1 MKKVIL
7 FLITIFLC
15 EFLSVKDSLSIPS
28 FARKYG
34 FNCSMCHSGFTKLN
48 DFGQRFRDN
57 GYQIPGQAGKE
68 VTVFETAPPISMRL
82 PLGHTT
88 YNTKAGTANSFNL
101 YGLDLLASGVLL
113 KNVSFVMIYT
123 PRIDEPS
130 AYFSG
135 RDSSNNSAS
144 QYGAL
149 ESVSLVFSNIIPN
162 VLNIRVGKFEPAYHI
177 FSSKRSYYLFQ
188 PYEIYGMT
196 TPKNSYVFDDNQLGI
211 EASGHFPIG
220 FKYTAGIVS
229 GNGSNPDNNSREDVY
244 LSLSQTLGKGDG
256 QNAGQRLG
264 IFGYYGWQP
273 LTLPGT
279 VTGNMGQTNGSNNKT
294 FSRIGL
300 NGSLNYKAFNV
311 QMLYFMGSDDKAFNT
326 LDPTVNYKYNGG
338 FIELDYVGMLN
349 NKLVTSVMY
358 NWIQPP
364 DYDAERE
371 FKAYSALCRYY
382 LGDWSAVNV
391 CIHAEYTHR
400 VTGKNS
406 KLQENIFALAL
417 DFAF

>member
-7 FLITIFLC
+7 FMIMLIVC
-15 EFLSVKDSLSIPS
+15 ELISTTDSLSIPS

-68 VTVFETAPPISMRL
+68 KTVFETAPPVSMRV

-88 YNTKAGTANSFNL
+88 YNNKSGTANSFNL
-101 YGLDLLASGVLL
+101 YGFDLLASGVLH
-113 KNVSFVMIYT
+113 KNISFIMIYT
-123 PRIDEPS
+123 PRIDQPS

-144 QYGAL
+144 QYGSL

-162 VLNIRVGKFEPAYHI
+162 ILNIRIGIFEPGYHI
-177 FSSKRSYYLFQ
+177 ISSKRSYYLFQ

-196 TPKNSYVFDDNQLGI
+196 SPKNNYIFDDNQMGI
-211 EASGHFPIG
+211 EASGHFKKG
-220 FKYTAGIVS
+220 FKYTAGIVN
-229 GNGSNPDNNSREDVY
+229 GNGSSPDNNTSKDIY
-244 LSLSQTLGKGDG
+244 LNLSQTFGKGDG
-256 QNAGQRLG
+256 QSAGQRIG
-264 IFGYYGWQP
+264 VFGYYGWQP

-279 VTGNMGQTNGSNNKT
+279 VIGNTGQTNGSNNKT
-294 FSRIGL
+294 FSRIGF
-300 NGSLNYKAFNV
+300 NGSLNFKGLNA
-311 QMLYFMGSDDKAFNT
+311 QMLYFIGSDDKVFNT
-326 LDPTVNYKYNGG
+326 LRPAENYKYSGG
-338 FIELDYVGMLN
+338 FIELDYAGLFN
-349 NKLVTSVMY
+349 NKLVTSVMF
-358 NWIQPP
+358 NWIQSP
-364 DYDAERE
+364 DYDNNSD

-391 CIHAEYTHR
+391 SLHGEYTHR
-400 VTGKNS
+400 ISGNTP

>member
-1 MKKVIL
+1 MKKYIL
-7 FLITIFLC
+7 LIITLLFC
-15 EFLSVKDSLSIPS
+15 ELISTTDSLSIPA

-34 FNCSMCHSGFTKLN
+34 FNCSMCHSGFAKLN

-68 VTVFETAPPISMRL
+68 GTVFETAPPVSMRL

-101 YGLDLLASGVLL
+101 YSLDLLASGVLH
-113 KNVSFVMIYT
+113 KNISFLMIYT

-135 RDSSNNSAS
+135 RDSSNNSAL

-149 ESVSLVFSNIIPN
+149 ESASLIFSNIIPN
-162 VLNIRVGKFEPAYHI
+162 VLNIRVGRFEPGYHI
-177 FSSKRSYYLFQ
+177 SSSKRSFYLFQ
-188 PYEIYGMT
+188 PYEIYNMSA
-196 TPKNSYVFDDNQLGI
+196 PKNNYVFDDNQIGI
-211 EASGHFPIG
+211 EASGHFQKG

-229 GNGSNPDNNSREDVY
+229 GNGSNPDNNNNKDVY
-244 LSLSQTLGKGDG
+244 LSLSQTFGKGDG
-256 QNAGQRLG
+256 QSAGQRLG

-279 VTGNMGQTNGSNNKT
+279 IVGNMGQTNGSDNKS
-294 FSRIGL
+294 FSRIGF
-300 NGSLNYKAFNV
+300 NGSLNYKSLNA
-311 QMLYFMGSDDKAFNT
+311 QILYFIGSDDKAFND
-326 LDPTVNYKYNGG
+326 LNPALNYKYSGG
-338 FIELDYVGMLN
+338 FIELDYAGLFN
-349 NKLVTSVMY
+349 NKLVASVMY

-364 DYDAERE
+364 DYDSERE
-371 FKAYSALCRYY
+371 FKSYSALCRYY

-391 CIHAEYTHR
+391 SLHAEYTHR
-400 VTGKNS
+400 ITGNTT
-406 KLQENIFALAL
+406 KLEENIFALAL

>member
-1 MKKVIL
+1 MKKVII
-7 FLITIFLC
+7 FLITLFTFEVI
-15 EFLSVKDSLSIPS
+15 STTDSLSIPS

-68 VTVFETAPPISMRL
+68 KTVFETAPPISMRL

-88 YNTKAGTANSFNL
+88 YNTESGTANSFNL
-101 YGLDLLASGVLL
+101 YGFDLLAAGVLH
-113 KNVSFVMIYT
+113 KNISFLMIYT

-162 VLNIRVGKFEPAYHI
+162 VLNLRVGKFEPGYHI
-177 FSSKRSYYLFQ
+177 ISSKRSYYLFQ

-196 TPKNSYVFDDNQLGI
+196 SPKNSYVFDDNQFGI
-211 EASGHFPIG
+211 EASGHFKKG
-220 FKYTAGIVS
+220 FKYTTGIVS
-229 GNGSNPDNNSREDVY
+229 GNGSSPDNNGREDVY
-244 LSLSQTLGKGDG
+244 LSLSQTFFKGDG
-256 QNAGQRLG
+256 QSAGQRVG

-273 LTLPGT
+273 LTVPGT
-279 VTGNMGQTNGSNNKT
+279 VIGNMGQTNGSNNKT
-294 FSRIGL
+294 FSRIGF
-300 NGSLNYKAFNV
+300 NGSLNYKTLNV
-311 QMLYFMGSDDKAFNT
+311 QMLYFVGSDDKAFNT
-326 LDPTVNYKYNGG
+326 LSPTVNYKYTGG
-338 FIELDYVGMLN
+338 FFELDYVGLFN
-349 NKLVTSVMY
+349 NKLVASLMY

-364 DYDAERE
+364 DYDSDRE

-391 CIHAEYTHR
+391 SLHAEYTHR
-400 VTGKNS
+400 VTGNTS
-406 KLQENIFALAL
+406 KFQENIFALAL

>member
-256 QNAGQRLG
+256 QSAGQRLG

-279 VTGNMGQTNGSNNKT
+279 VIGNMGQTNGSNNKT

>member
-7 FLITIFLC
+7 FLITLSLC
-15 EFLSVKDSLSIPS
+15 EFFSTKDSLSIPS

-34 FNCSMCHSGFTKLN
+34 FNCSMCHSGFTRLN

-68 VTVFETAPPISMRL
+68 KTVFETAPPISMRL
-82 PLGHTT
+82 PLGRTT
-88 YNTKAGTANSFNL
+88 YNTESGTANSFNL
-101 YGLDLLASGVLL
+101 YGFDLLAAGVLH
-113 KNVSFVMIYT
+113 KNISFLMIYT

-162 VLNIRVGKFEPAYHI
+162 VLNIRVGKFEPGYHLI
-177 FSSKRSYYLFQ
+177 SSKRSYYLFQ
-188 PYEIYGMT
+188 PYDIYGMT
-196 TPKNSYVFDDNQLGI
+196 SPKNSYVFDDNQIGI
-211 EASGHFPIG
+211 EASGHFKMG

-229 GNGSNPDNNSREDVY
+229 GNGSSPDNNGREDVY
-244 LSLSQTLGKGDG
+244 LSLSQTFGKGDG
-256 QNAGQRLG
+256 QSAGQRIGL
-264 IFGYYGWQP
+264 FGYFGKQP

-279 VTGNMGQTNGSNNKT
+279 VIGNMGQTNGRNDKS
-294 FSRIGL
+294 FSRIGF
-300 NGSLNYKAFNV
+300 NGSFNYKTLNV
-311 QMLYFMGSDDKAFNT
+311 QMLYFIGSDDKAFNT
-326 LDPTVNYKYNGG
+326 INPSEKYKYNGG
-338 FIELDYVGMLN
+338 FVELDYICLFN
-349 NKLVTSVMY
+349 NKLVTSLMY

-364 DYDAERE
+364 DYDSDRE

-391 CIHAEYTHR
+391 SLHAEYTHR
-400 VTGKNS
+400 ITGNTS
-406 KLQENIFALAL
+406 KYLENIFALAL

>member
-1 MKKVIL
+1 MKKIIL
-7 FLITIFLC
+7 FLITLLLC
-15 EFLSVKDSLSIPS
+15 EFFSVKNSLSVPS

-34 FNCSMCHSGFTKLN
+34 FNCSMCHMGFTKLN

-68 VTVFETAPPISMRL
+68 GTVFETAPPISMRL

-101 YGLDLLASGVLL
+101 YGFDLLASGVLL
-113 KNVSFVMIYT
+113 KNVSFIMIYT

-144 QYGAL
+144 QYGSL
-149 ESVSLVFSNIIPN
+149 ETVSLVFSNIIPN
-162 VLNIRVGKFEPAYHI
+162 VLNLRIGKFEPGYHI

-188 PYEIYGMT
+188 PNEIYSMT
-196 TPKNSYVFDDNQLGI
+196 SPKNNYIFDDNQLGI
-211 EASGHFPIG
+211 EASGHFKTG
-220 FKYTAGIVS
+220 FKYTAGVVS
-229 GNGSNPDNNSREDVY
+229 GNGSSPDNNNNKDIY
-244 LSLSQTLGKGDG
+244 LSLSQTFGKGDG
-256 QNAGQRLG
+256 QSAGQRIG
-264 IFGYYGWQP
+264 VFGYYGWQP

-279 VTGNMGQTNGSNNKT
+279 VIGNMGQTNGSNNKS
-294 FSRIGL
+294 FSRIGFTGSI
-300 NGSLNYKAFNV
+300 NYKSLNV
-311 QMLYFMGSDDKAFNT
+311 QLLYLMGSDDKGFNT
-326 LDPTVNYKYNGG
+326 LRPTENYKYSGG
-338 FIELDYVGMLN
+338 FIELDYVGLLN
-349 NKLVTSVMY
+349 NKLVGSVMY

-364 DYDAERE
+364 DYDSDRE
-371 FKAYSALCRYY
+371 FKSYSALCRYY

-391 CIHAEYTHR
+391 SLHAEFTHR
-400 VTGKNS
+400 IIGNIS
-406 KLQENIFALAL
+406 KLEENIFALAV

>member
-256 QNAGQRLG
+256 QSAGQRLG

-326 LDPTVNYKYNGG
+326 LDPTVNYKYYGG